1 MKPVPEGWSRLNSSL
16 FYVDPARAIDWL
28 CEAFGFEIQLKV
40 EDGEGRI
47 AHSELVYGGGTIMV
61 GDAGKQPHRRS
72 PRALDGVNT
81 QSLMM
86 YVDDAKAHCERARKH
101 GATIIAEPKIS
112 DYGEDYWSDL
122 GYEAA
127 DLEGHRWW
135 FVERLRSPDKPPPKY
150 AKE

>member
-1 MKPVPEGWSRLNSSL
+1 MKPVPEGWARINSAL
-16 FYVDPARAIDWL
+16 FYEDPAKAIDWL
-28 CEAFGFEIQLKV
+28 VNAFGFEIQLKV

-47 AHSELVYGGGTIMV
+47 AHSELVCGGATIMV
-61 GDAGKQPHRRS
+61 GDVRKQPHRRS
-72 PRALDGVNT
+72 PKAIDGANT

-86 YVDDAKAHCERARKH
+86 YVDDVEAHSTRAREH
-101 GATIIAEPKIS
+101 GATIVSEPTVT
-112 DYGEDYWSDL
+112 DYGEDYWSDR